1 MTIHYT
7 SQIQEHHHV
16 RQNAGMFAVSHMG
29 VLDVIGNEALAFL
42 RHVLANDVAKLN
54 ETGRALYSC
63 MLNPKSGVID
73 DLIVYYIAL
82 ERYRIVLNAGRRQ
95 EDLAWLN
102 EQMLKFDVQLNLRD
116 DMAIVAV
123 QGPDAINIVEK
134 LMSFSS
140 HEISALKPFRFIM
153 HDDVQIARTGYTGE
167 DGVEI
172 VVSATKVVDL
182 WEQLITAGVTPFGLG
197 ARDTLRLE
205 AGMNLYG
212 HDMTESTSPLI
223 SNLAWTVCF
232 KDETRDFIGRAALE
246 FEKNKGIHEK
256 LIGVVMEEKGVL
268 RDHQIL
274 FIDEQPIGEITSGS
288 FSPTLGHAIAL
299 ARINTQQTEGVYIDR
314 RGKKIVVELVAP
326 PFVRLG
332 KKLVEKGKV

>member
-16 RQNAGMFAVSHMG
+16 RQNAGMFDVSHMG